1 MNPRKPL
8 KTGDHL
14 VKIGVNGKLIEG
26 LTHGQLLAVFAQT
39 SGYQL
44 VEGLRYRYVRF
55 DWRNEEH
62 DRRYSRS
69 KLVHL
74 ESPRVDRKRAIR
86 ITPDG
91 VMLLGWS
98 VMETGQTIKLSIRS
112 DGAAIVV
119 E

>member
-8 KTGDHL
+8 KPGDLL
-14 VKIGVNGKLIEG
+14 VNIRVNGQLIEG
-26 LTHGQLLAVFAQT
+26 LTHGKLVAVFAQT

-86 ITPDG
+86 INSNG
-91 VMLLGWS
+91 VMLIGWS
-98 VMETGQTIKLSIRS
+98 VMETGQTIGLSIRT

>member
-8 KTGDHL
+8 KPGDLL
-14 VKIGVNGKLIEG
+14 VDIRVNGRLVEKLNHNE
-26 LTHGQLLAVFAQT
+26 LVAVFAQT

-44 VEGLRYRYVRF
+44 IEGLRYRYVRF
-55 DWRNEEH
+55 DWHSGE
-62 DRRYSRS
+62 RRRRPSRS

-74 ESPRVDRKRAIR
+74 EPPKVDRKRAIR
-86 ITPDG
+86 INSDG

-98 VMETGQTIKLSIRS
+98 VMETGQTIRLSIRT
-112 DGAAIVV
+112 DGMAIVV

>member
-8 KTGDHL
+8 KPGDLL
-14 VKIGVNGKLIEG
+14 VNIRVNGKLVEK
-26 LTHGQLLAVFAQT
+26 LNHNELVAVFAQT

-62 DRRYSRS
+62 GRRPSRS

-74 ESPRVDRKRAIR
+74 ESPRVDRKRAMR
-86 ITPDG
+86 INSDG
-91 VMLLGWS
+91 VMLMGWS

>member
-8 KTGDHL
+8 KPGDLL
-14 VKIGVNGKLIEG
+14 VNIRVNGRLVEKLNHNE
-26 LTHGQLLAVFAQT
+26 LVAVFAQT

-44 VEGLRYRYVRF
+44 IEGLRYRYVRF
-55 DWRNEEH
+55 DWHSGEH
-62 DRRYSRS
+62 SRRYSRS

-74 ESPRVDRKRAIR
+74 ESPSVDRKRAIR
-86 ITPDG
+86 INSDG
-91 VMLLGWS
+91 VMLIGWS
-98 VMETGQTIKLSIRS
+98 VMETGQTIGLSIRT

>member
-8 KTGDHL
+8 KPGDLL
-14 VKIGVNGKLIEG
+14 VNIRVNGKLVDKLNHNELVAI
-26 LTHGQLLAVFAQT
+26 FAQT

-55 DWRNEEH
+55 DWHNGEH
-62 DRRYSRS
+62 GRRHSRS

-74 ESPRVDRKRAIR
+74 EPPKVDRQRAIR
-86 ITPDG
+86 INSDG
-91 VMLLGWS
+91 VMLIGWP
-98 VMETGQTIKLSIRS
+98 VMETGQTIRLSIRT
-112 DGAAIVV
+112 DGMAVV

>member
-8 KTGDHL
+8 KPGDLL
-14 VKIGVNGKLIEG
+14 VDIRVNGQLIGKMDPTELVGVFARTDEYQLIEG
-26 LTHGQLLAVFAQT
+26 L
-39 SGYQL
+39 
-44 VEGLRYRYVRF
+44 RYHCVRY
-55 DWRNEEH
+55 EAY
-62 DRRYSRS
+62 DRRRYLSRR

-74 ESPRVDRKRAIR
+74 EPPRLDRKRAIR

-98 VMETGQTIKLSIRS
+98 VMETGQAITLSIRT
-112 DGAAIVV
+112 DGMAIVA